1 MLIRIGL
8 FFMWLVQFLPWRL
21 VAAIGH
27 GLGMVFYW
35 LGKERRRVA
44 RINLR
49 RCFPEL
55 DDTTREKLV
64 RAHFR
69 AFGRSLMERGI
80 LWWGR
85 PARLKKHVEVSG
97 LEHIPTD
104 RPVIILAPHFLGLDV
119 AWSRLTLE
127 RHLASVYAE
136 QKNETFDAVLLK
148 GRSRFNAPLLIS
160 RLDGLRGIVK
170 ALKSGVPFYY
180 LPDLDYGP
188 RDAIFVPFFGVP
200 AATITGLSRLAK
212 LAGAAVVPCVTRQ
225 LPGGRYNVTLLPAWD
240 NYPSGDIE
248 ADTRRQN
255 DFIEQQART
264 MPEQYYWLHKRFKT
278 RPEGEPRFYD

>member
-1 MLIRIGL
+1 MLIRLGL

-35 LGKERRRVA
+35 LGRERRRVA

-55 DDTTREKLV
+55 GDTAREKLV

-80 LWWGR
+80 LWWSS
-85 PARLKKHVEVSG
+85 PARLKKYVTVSG

-136 QKNETFDAVLLK
+136 QKNETFDAVLLQ
-148 GRSRFNAPLLIS
+148 GRSRFNDPLLIS

-212 LAGAAVVPCVTRQ
+212 LAGAVVVPCVTRQ
-225 LPGGRYNVTLLPAWD
+225 LPGGRYSVTLLPAWD
-240 NYPSGDIE
+240 NYPTGDVE

>member
-80 LWWGR
+80 LWWSS
-85 PARLKKHVEVSG
+85 PARLKKYVTVSG